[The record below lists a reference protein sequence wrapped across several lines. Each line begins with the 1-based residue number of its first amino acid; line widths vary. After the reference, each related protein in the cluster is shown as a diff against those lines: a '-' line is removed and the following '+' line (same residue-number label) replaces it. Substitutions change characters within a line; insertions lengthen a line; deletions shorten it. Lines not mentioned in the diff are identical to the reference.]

1 MKIFAIKLLA
11 FYLACLSCFLLQTT
25 FGFSPVLSSALIGFV
40 GSFYWFSKKVEK
52 SGIHAIIYA
61 GSFAGMASPHYLNG
75 PGHIFLVSLLGT
87 SIYLWSEPRLNG
99 FGGKLGTISFA
110 ATLLIILLQSSLQ

>member
-1 MKIFAIKLLA
+1 MKIFTIKLIA
-11 FYLACLSCFLLQTT
+11 FYMACLSCYLLQTM
-25 FGFSPVLSSALIGFV
+25 FGFSAVLSSALIGFI

-61 GSFAGMASPHYLNG
+61 GSFAGMASPQYLSG
-75 PGHIFLVSLLGT
+75 PGHIFLVSLIGT
-87 SIYLWSEPRLNG
+87 SIYLWSKPRLTG

-110 ATLLIILLQSSLQ
+110 ATLLIILLESSLS